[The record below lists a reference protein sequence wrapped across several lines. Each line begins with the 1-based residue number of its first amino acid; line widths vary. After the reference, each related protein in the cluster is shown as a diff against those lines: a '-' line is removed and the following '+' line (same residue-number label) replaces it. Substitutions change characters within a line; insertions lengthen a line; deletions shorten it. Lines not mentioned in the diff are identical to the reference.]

1 MLSCLF
7 PPPFFPCAAAPSC
20 LFVCMHVLLTVHS
33 VTMAGSGMEEGKEF
47 LLHFSRHFPTEPY
60 KGEIDEGCGC
70 KKGTK
75 RPSLFF
81 LDFQE
86 RCMRD
91 GCSLRDLAAGKPAQ
105 EKTICTRRGSKCS
118 RLLSRAH
125 AELVKSFLPTSS
137 GTCRRTSKQ
146 GWMKAESPCSR
157 RFIKIR
163 PPLI

>member
-47 LLHFSRHFPTEPY
+47 ILHFSRHFPTEPY

-86 RCMRD
+86 RCMWD

-105 EKTICTRRGSKCS
+105 EKTMHSEGLEMQAAPQPGTRRTCQEFF
-118 RLLSRAH
+118 AY
-125 AELVKSFLPTSS
+125 FL
-137 GTCRRTSKQ
+137 RYMQ
-146 GWMKAESPCSR
+146 ED
-157 RFIKIR
+157 
-163 PPLI
+163 

>member
-81 LDFQE
+81 STFKNAVCGMDVLFVILL
-86 RCMRD
+86 R
-91 GCSLRDLAAGKPAQ
+91 GSLLRKRL
-105 EKTICTRRGSKCS
+105 CTRRGSKCS

-125 AELVKSFLPTSS
+125 AELVKNFFAYFL
-137 GTCRRTSKQ
+137 RYMQ
-146 GWMKAESPCSR
+146 ED
-157 RFIKIR
+157 
-163 PPLI
+163 